1 MRMTFRVTRFALRAE
16 VDGPVEKRRHESH
29 RDGISDRSR
38 RKAGLFESHRDG
50 ILDRTGC
57 RDDLSESHRDGSLDR
72 TGCRDDLSES
82 HRDGSLDRSRRKA
95 VFFESHRDGILD
107 RTGCRDD
114 LSESHWDGISDRSRR
129 TAGLFESHR
138 DGISDG
144 PLHSIHT
151 VSIKTFK
158 RNDRNRF
165 QSKLPSRWDS
175 QGVFNHD
182 HLSKLPSRWDSY
194 CMQCNYSDAGFPPV
208 NPAKVG
214 IHSILYHPYTHSRAY
229 LCPPVLDPNTL
240 TGTTHLN
247 HKTHTHSGASESAT
261 TRNHHA

>member
-72 TGCRDDLSES
+72 
-82 HRDGSLDRSRRKA
+82 SRRKA
-95 VFFESHRDGILD
+95 DFFESHRDGISD
-107 RTGCRDD
+107 RSGCRDE
-114 LSESHWDGISDRSRR
+114 LI
-129 TAGLFESHR
+129 ESHR

-144 PLHSIHT
+144 PLQSIHT

>member
-29 RDGISDRSR
+29 RDGI
-38 RKAGLFESHRDG
+38 
-50 ILDRTGC
+50 
-57 RDDLSESHRDGSLDR
+57 LDR

-114 LSESHWDGISDRSRR
+114 LSESHWDGISD
-129 TAGLFESHR
+129 
-138 DGISDG
+138 G
-144 PLHSIHT
+144 PLQSIHT

-214 IHSILYHPYTHSRAY
+214 IHSILYHPYTQSSDY
-229 LCPPVLDPNTL
+229 LCTPVLDPNTL

>member
-72 TGCRDDLSES
+72 
-82 HRDGSLDRSRRKA
+82 SRRKA

-114 LSESHWDGISDRSRR
+114 LSESHWDGISD
-129 TAGLFESHR
+129 
-138 DGISDG
+138 G
-144 PLHSIHT
+144 PLQSIHT

-182 HLSKLPSRWDSY
+182 HLSKLPSRWDSN
-194 CMQCNYSDAGFPPV
+194 CLHCNYSDAGFPLAIPAEAETSPV
-208 NPAKVG
+208 IPAEAE
-214 IHSILYHPYTHSRAY
+214 IRSIINHPYIHFRAY
-229 LCPPVLDPNTL
+229 LFPPVRAPHTL
-240 TGTTHLN
+240 TGTALINPQMYTHF
-247 HKTHTHSGASESAT
+247 GASESAT
-261 TRNHHA
+261 TRNRHA

>member
-72 TGCRDDLSES
+72 
-82 HRDGSLDRSRRKA
+82 SRRKA
-95 VFFESHRDGILD
+95 DF
-107 RTGCRDD
+107 
-114 LSESHWDGISDRSRR
+114 
-129 TAGLFESHR
+129 FESHR

-182 HLSKLPSRWDSY
+182 HLSKLPSRWDSN
-194 CMQCNYSDAGFPPV
+194 CLQCNYSDAGFPLAI
-208 NPAKVG
+208 PAEAE
-214 IHSILYHPYTHSRAY
+214 ICSIINHPYIHFRAC
-229 LCPPVLDPNTL
+229 LFPPVRAPHTL
-240 TGTTHLN
+240 TGTALINPQMYTYF
-247 HKTHTHSGASESAT
+247 GASESVT
-261 TRNHHA
+261 TRNRHA

>member
-72 TGCRDDLSES
+72 
-82 HRDGSLDRSRRKA
+82 SRRKA

-114 LSESHWDGISDRSRR
+114 LSESHWDGISD
-129 TAGLFESHR
+129 
-138 DGISDG
+138 G
-144 PLHSIHT
+144 PLQSIHT

-175 QGVFNHD
+175 NCLH
-182 HLSKLPSRWDSY
+182 
-194 CMQCNYSDAGFPPV
+194 CNYSDAGFPLAIPAEAETSPV
-208 NPAKVG
+208 IPAEAE
-214 IHSILYHPYTHSRAY
+214 IRSIINHPYIHFRAY
-229 LCPPVLDPNTL
+229 LFPPVRAPHTL
-240 TGTTHLN
+240 TGTALINPQMYTHF
-247 HKTHTHSGASESAT
+247 GASESAT
-261 TRNHHA
+261 TRNRHA

>member
-29 RDGISDRSR
+29 R
-38 RKAGLFESHRDG
+38 
-50 ILDRTGC
+50 
-57 RDDLSESHRDGSLDR
+57 
-72 TGCRDDLSES
+72 
-82 HRDGSLDRSRRKA
+82 
-95 VFFESHRDGILD
+95 
-107 RTGCRDD
+107 
-114 LSESHWDGISDRSRR
+114 DGISDRSRR

-247 HKTHTHSGASESAT
+247 HKTHTHSGASECAT

>member
-57 RDDLSESHRDGSLDR
+57 RDDLSESQW
-72 TGCRDDLSES
+72 
-82 HRDGSLDRSRRKA
+82 DGSLDRSRRKA

-114 LSESHWDGISDRSRR
+114 LSESHWDGISDRSGCRDE
-129 TAGLFESHR
+129 LIESHR